1 MKIKTKLGLG
11 LGLLFILIVLLL
23 TVSIKGIQA
32 LSQDAQNILVANY
45 NTIDYSRLMLIALDE
60 DITTDKSLTQFQNNL
75 KKQQLNITEVG
86 EQDITD
92 KLAEGFEKIKAK
104 PKDSLLNASI
114 RKNLTDIMLLNM
126 EAIQRKSL
134 KAEDT
139 ANIVKAVISVTGAF
153 CFLLAFIL
161 LMNLPGNIANPIRE
175 LTDSIKAIAAK
186 NYSQRVYFE
195 GHKEFGDLALSFNK
209 MASKLEEFNHSN
221 LDTLLMEKKRIETLI
236 NKMHNPVIG
245 LDEAKKIIFINDEAL
260 KVTGLNHGETIGKKA
275 QDIAANN
282 DLIRT
287 LIRDLGLP
295 AALTG
300 QKENNLIKIFA
311 NGKESFFNKEMI
323 RIEIIPTGEKTSR
336 YIGDVILL
344 QNITP
349 FKELDAAKTNFISTV
364 SHELKTPISSMM
376 MSLQLLENEH
386 TGLTNESQKQLI
398 QSLKEDASR
407 LLKITGELLHMTKVE
422 TGLIQL
428 NLQQIDPKSIIQ
440 YAIEATKTE
449 AEQNHIQIEMN
460 YPDHLPAINADAEK
474 TTWVIIN
481 LLSNAIHYSN
491 QNSKVIVSVTEQVL
505 GPGSSLIKFSVQDF
519 GKGIENQYK
528 ERIFDRYFQ
537 IPGSSK
543 SGTGLGLAICKEFI
557 EAQGG
562 TIELQSE
569 IGSGSTFSVSL
580 KRDI

>member
-23 TVSIKGIQA
+23 TVSIKGIQV

-60 DITTDKSLTQFQNNL
+60 DITTEKSLTQFQNNL

-92 KLAEGFEKIKAK
+92 RLTEGFEKIKAN
-104 PKDSLLNASI
+104 PKDSLLNASV

-139 ANIVKAVISVTGAF
+139 ANTVKAVISVTGAF

-260 KVTGLNHGETIGKKA
+260 KVTGLNHEETIGKKA

>member
-23 TVSIKGIQA
+23 TVSIKGIQV

-60 DITTDKSLTQFQNNL
+60 DITTEKSLTQFQNNL

-92 KLAEGFEKIKAK
+92 RLTEGFEKIKAN
-104 PKDSLLNASI
+104 PKDSLLNASV

-139 ANIVKAVISVTGAF
+139 ANTVKAVISVTGAF

-260 KVTGLNHGETIGKKA
+260 KVTGLSLMETIGKKA
-275 QDIAANN
+275 QDIATNN

-295 AALTG
+295 APLTD
-300 QKENNLIKIFA
+300 QKDNNLIKIFA

-323 RIEIIPTGEKTSR
+323 RIEITPTGERTSR

-364 SHELKTPISSMM
+364 SHELKTPISSML

-580 KRDI
+580 KRDF

>member
-23 TVSIKGIQA
+23 TVSIKGIQV

-60 DITTDKSLTQFQNNL
+60 DITTEKSLTQFQNNL

-86 EQDITD
+86 EQDITN
-92 KLAEGFEKIKAK
+92 KLAEGFEKIKAN
-104 PKDSLLNASI
+104 PKDSLLNASV

-139 ANIVKAVISVTGAF
+139 ANTVKAVISVTGAF

-260 KVTGLNHGETIGKKA
+260 KVTGLNHEETIGKKA

-580 KRDI
+580 KRDF

>member
-175 LTDSIKAIAAK
+175 LTDSIKAIASK

>member
-23 TVSIKGIQA
+23 TVSIKGIQV

-60 DITTDKSLTQFQNNL
+60 DITTEKSLTQFENNL

-92 KLAEGFEKIKAK
+92 RLAEGFEKIKAN
-104 PKDSLLNASI
+104 PKDSLLKASI

-139 ANIVKAVISVTGAF
+139 ANTVKAVISVTGAF

-175 LTDSIKAIAAK
+175 LTESIKAIAAK

-311 NGKESFFNKEMI
+311 NGKESFFNKELI
-323 RIEIIPTGEKTSR
+323 RIEIIPTGERTSR

-428 NLQQIDPKSIIQ
+428 NLQQTDPKSIIQ

-491 QNSKVIVSVTEQVL
+491 QNSKVIVSVTEQVF

-580 KRDI
+580 KRDF